1 METIFK
7 TGSSSIILGSYYY
20 EDKFPKKDG
29 KLIKVT
35 KILETH
41 NEFLNLDIV
50 RKIPKYEDYFSI
62 PDKDGGVCIN
72 YKDIFYNKLKHL
84 CIIKKENMSMFVGD
98 LYVYYINFAGIIDVN
113 NSINNLVLNN
123 DRRVW
128 DSVSTIN
135 KFVKQIMTGLQF
147 LHEREIAHL
156 DIKPE
161 NIMIDIKKGNKIFRI
176 IDFGF
181 SSKYP
186 FDDFIKFTKGTP
198 GYFPKNVEDSTILGL
213 PTIKANDMEL
223 VNNNFPIKLHR
234 YLIYRIDS
242 YCLGRVLQALLHHY
256 DKVIQYNC
264 FCNEKKKK
272 NKLKN
277 IINYLIENNVYKRK
291 TITEI
296 LKMNIL

>member
-1 METIFK
+1 MDTIFK
-7 TGSSSIILGSYYY
+7 TGATSIIIGSHYYK
-20 EDKFPKKDG
+20 ERFPKKDG

-35 KILETH
+35 KILENH
-41 NEFLNLDIV
+41 NEFLNLDSV
-50 RKIPKYEDYFSI
+50 RKIPKYEDYFAI
-62 PDKDGGVCIN
+62 PDKDGVYIN
-72 YKDIFYNKLKHL
+72 SNDIFYNKLKHL
-84 CIIKKENMSMFVGD
+84 CIIKKENMSMFFGD
-98 LYVYYINFAGIIDVN
+98 LFVYYINFAGIIDVN
-113 NSINNLVLNN
+113 NSINNLVLTN

-128 DSVSTIN
+128 DSVSTII

-147 LHEREIAHL
+147 LHERGIAHL

-161 NIMIDIKKGNKIFRI
+161 NIMVDLKKGNKIFKI

-213 PTIKANDMEL
+213 PTIEANDMEI
-223 VNNNFPIKLHR
+223 VNNDFPIKLHR

-242 YCLGRVLQALLHHY
+242 YCLGRVLQLLVYHY
-256 DKVIQYNC
+256 DEVVPYNC
-264 FCNEKKKK
+264 FCNESKKKH
-272 NKLKN
+272 KLKN
-277 IINYLIENNVYKRK
+277 VINYLTENNVYKRK

>member
-1 METIFK
+1 MEKIFK
-7 TGSSSIILGSYYY
+7 TGATSVIIGSNYY
-20 EDKFPKKDG
+20 EGRFPKKDG

-35 KILETH
+35 KILENH

-50 RKIPKYEDYFSI
+50 RKIPKYENYFSI
-62 PDKDGGVCIN
+62 PDKDGLCIN
-72 YKDIFYNKLKHL
+72 SKDIFYNKLKHL
-84 CIIKKENMSMFVGD
+84 CILKKENTSIFCGD
-98 LYVYYINFAGIIDVN
+98 LFVYYINFAGIIDVHK
-113 NSINNLVLNN
+113 SINNLALTN

-135 KFVKQIMTGLQF
+135 KFFKQIMNGLKF

-161 NIMIDIKKGNKIFRI
+161 NIMIDIKNGNKIFRI

-198 GYFPKNVEDSTILGL
+198 GYFPKYVEDSMILGL
-213 PTIKANDMEL
+213 PKIEANDMEI
-223 VNNNFPIKLHR
+223 VNNDIPIKLHR
-234 YLIYRIDS
+234 HLIYKIDS
-242 YCLGRVLQALLHHY
+242 YCLGRVLSLLFY
-256 DKVIQYNC
+256 YYKEVTIYNC
-264 FCNEKKKK
+264 FYNEKKEK
-272 NKLKN
+272 NKLN
-277 IINYLIENNVYKRK
+277 SMINYLIENDVYKRK